1 MYTRRMLVDRH
12 LEAGTP
18 VPQVRIKIDAQI
30 ILRHYLDLALEA
42 ACDHAISRLPSAAQ
56 AMCGGLRRSDLAQLP
71 GPLAND
77 VGGGLPR
84 QPCRRRIPPNGEGKD
99 MEICERQGV

>member
-1 MYTRRMLVDRH
+1 MLVDRH

-30 ILRHYLDLALEA
+30 ILRHHLDLALEA

-56 AMCGGLRRSDLAQLP
+56 AMCGGLRRPDLAQLP

-77 VGGGLPR
+77 AGWDQPR
-84 QPCRRRIPPNGEGKD
+84 QPCRRRIAPNGERKNV
-99 MEICERQGV
+99 EVCKRQYVQERE